1 MVKNIDARGQAC
13 PKPVMMAKAAID
25 EGARALTISVDNSVS
40 AANVTRFLTK
50 QGWTTEE
57 SGQAPEIV
65 LKSRKGEG
73 AEERIR
79 EGTLDDQSLLI
90 AKATLGGDDQVLGE
104 ALMKAFL
111 GTVAQRERP
120 PKTIALMN
128 KGVLL
133 SLKSHSAHE
142 SLEALRDRG
151 TAVLVCGT
159 CANHFGIADA
169 VAVGILSNMFEI
181 TEALMAAS
189 RQLCLG

>member
-1 MVKNIDARGQAC
+1 MKNIDARGQAC
-13 PKPVMMAKAAID
+13 PKPVMMTKTAID
-25 EGARALTISVDNSVS
+25 EGARALTISVDNPVS
-40 AANVTRFLTK
+40 AANVTRFLAK

-73 AEERIR
+73 AEERVQ
-79 EGTLDDQSLLI
+79 EGELEDQSLLI
-90 AKATLGGDDQVLGE
+90 AKATLGGNDRVLGE
-104 ALMKAFL
+104 VLMKAFL
-111 GTVAQRERP
+111 GTVAQREQP

-128 KGVLL
+128 EGVFL
-133 SLKSHSAHE
+133 SLKSHSACE

-151 TAVLVCGT
+151 TTVLVCGT
-159 CANHFGIADA
+159 CANHFGIADD
-169 VAVGILSNMFEI
+169 VAVGTLSNMFEI